1 MWCAFLRI
9 HTGIGGVRNQRPFR
23 WRAHVDYRLA
33 VSLVVNRGLRQT
45 IVDRLLRLLI
55 IVVLGGL
62 CTGRRLPTLLIR

>member
-9 HTGIGGVRNQRPFR
+9 HAGIGGVRNQRPFG

-33 VSLVVNRGLRQT
+33 VSLVVDRRLRQA

-55 IVVLGGL
+55 VVVLGGL
-62 CTGRRLPTLLIR
+62 GTG